1 MPAMMKLMITARPR
15 VECRSLR
22 THRED
27 ARAHGDGHAHDGQIP
42 PAKIPLERMSL
53 FLCLRQRLLD
63 GLRSKNLH
71 DVPLYSHEQTHRS
84 SVLLA
89 LCRFY

>member
-1 MPAMMKLMITARPR
+1 
-15 VECRSLR
+15 
-22 THRED
+22 
-27 ARAHGDGHAHDGQIP
+27 
-42 PAKIPLERMSL
+42 MSL

>member
-1 MPAMMKLMITARPR
+1 
-15 VECRSLR
+15 
-22 THRED
+22 
-27 ARAHGDGHAHDGQIP
+27 
-42 PAKIPLERMSL
+42 MSL

-89 LCRFY
+89 LCRFCCRHSTTPCLRITLSVIRTA